1 MAAGAAAAGGAGA
14 AAAALAQATKASG
27 IFVQVE
33 PRDFQ
38 QILYKA
44 ENPLVVVTQVGL
56 FNKKLQYLLS
66 YRGFVFATKSESQ
79 IHLPSGTEV
88 IAAAKVWIPS

>member
-1 MAAGAAAAGGAGA
+1 MAAGAAGGAAGTA
-14 AAAALAQATKASG
+14 AAAVAQATKASG

-38 QILYKA
+38 QILYRADK
-44 ENPLVVVTQVGL
+44 PLVVVSQVGVIR
-56 FNKKLQYLLS
+56 KKLQYLVS

-79 IHLPSGTEV
+79 IHLPSGAEV
-88 IAAAKVWIPS
+88 VTAERVWLPG